1 MISPAHPSFFLEITK
16 SPGRQPLAGRL
27 QAAASSVRVIF
38 QSVFQHRAV
47 LCPLGIPTHA
57 INQTLPRCCSQVNSS
72 TTEHK
77 RTPNSLYNNKTQII
91 PRRFPFSNNVLL
103 RRWVGTSV
111 QPSRRCPQNGY
122 DLFLANRVARGG
134 YYRRDSRLYPFL
146 TPNGPG
152 IYTRFWLLP
161 FIICEL

>member
-91 PRRFPFSNNVLL
+91 PRRFPSSNNLL
-103 RRWVGTSV
+103 CCIYLSNCVVYYSSLWRGRESWWLTCLGNIRLCATPTCRRS
-111 QPSRRCPQNGY
+111 
-122 DLFLANRVARGG
+122 
-134 YYRRDSRLYPFL
+134 
-146 TPNGPG
+146 
-152 IYTRFWLLP
+152 
-161 FIICEL
+161 